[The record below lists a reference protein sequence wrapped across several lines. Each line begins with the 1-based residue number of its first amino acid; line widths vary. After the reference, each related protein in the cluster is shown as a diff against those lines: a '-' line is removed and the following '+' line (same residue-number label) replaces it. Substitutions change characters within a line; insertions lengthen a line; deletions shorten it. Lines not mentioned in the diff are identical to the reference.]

1 MGKDKLIRFAENETF
16 AHMFQPKTAEVLNNT
31 YFLQNQWNKLV
42 FKNQQPL
49 ILELG
54 CGRGEY
60 TVGMARAFP
69 QKNFIGVDIKG
80 ARIWRGAKTVQEEQI
95 PNAAFLRTR
104 IEFIESCFGNQEVD
118 EIWITFPDPQPKEK
132 RTKKRLTSTH
142 FLNRYKKFLKNNG
155 IIHLKTDSRE
165 LYEYTLALIELNQL
179 ELLSNCSDL
188 YADFPNDPILG
199 IKTRYEEIFTREGKT
214 ITYLKFKLAADL
226 TLIEPNP
233 ELLDINKGSDD

>member
-1 MGKDKLIRFAENETF
+1 
-16 AHMFQPKTAEVLNNT
+16 MFQPKTAEVLNNA
-31 YFLQNQWNKLV
+31 YYLQNQWNALV

-49 ILELG
+49 VLELG

-60 TVGMARAFP
+60 TVGMAKAFP
-69 QKNFIGVDIKG
+69 DRNFIGIDIKG

-132 RTKKRLTSTH
+132 RTKKRLTSTN
-142 FLNRYKKFLKNNG
+142 FLSRYRQFLKNEG
-155 IIHLKTDSRE
+155 IVHLKTDSRE
-165 LYEYTLALIELNQL
+165 LYEYTLSLIHLNQL
-179 ELLSNCSDL
+179 DLLTDCPDL
-188 YADFPNDPILG
+188 YASFPEDSILG

-214 ITYLKFKLAADL
+214 ITYLKFRLNGNHP
-226 TLIEPNP
+226 LIEPDP
-233 ELLDINKGSDD
+233 ELLIINKDKND